1 MVSSIRPSA
10 EPGGEGAAEVT
21 AEAAAEVAAPP
32 PGAPLAAPRR
42 RPPAGRAVAVLVLL
56 TAATLIPLLGPSAA
70 LRGTGEAPA
79 PGISGITFL
88 RTVMFAALCVQ
99 GGEVFAT
106 RLARRVPGAPLDRAP
121 RCWSPYAAWAGCA
134 AALAL
139 AAIVA
144 NGNLV
149 PEHFSDLDLGRLS
162 GSRDGRLALLEVNAF
177 LVAALCARSR
187 RPASAALPLAAVI
200 VAEAL
205 RAHPPVED
213 HPLVGSGLTFVH
225 LTCGMLWVGSLLYVL
240 RTLRQWRSAAPEAGV
255 AVLGL
260 YARVAAVLFAAI
272 TVTGTVSTLRRMPPG
287 TVADQLT
294 ETAYGRTLLAKALLV
309 AVVAVLALLA
319 RRRLHGAADRAGAYA
334 PARREVVALGVVVVL
349 SALLTAVPVPIRW

>member
-1 MVSSIRPSA
+1 MSSIRPSA
-10 EPGGEGAAEVT
+10 EPGGE
-21 AEAAAEVAAPP
+21 AAADVAAPP
-32 PGAPLAAPRR
+32 V
-42 RPPAGRAVAVLVLL
+42 GRAVAVLVLL
-56 TAATLIPLLGPSAA
+56 AAASLIPLLGPSAA
-70 LRGTGEAPA
+70 LRGTGEALA
-79 PGISGITFL
+79 PGAGGITFL

-99 GGEVFAT
+99 VGEVFAT
-106 RLARRVPGAPLDRAP
+106 RLARRVPGAPLERAP
-121 RCWSPYAAWAGCA
+121 RPWSAYAAWAGCA
-134 AALAL
+134 AALVL
-139 AAIVA
+139 AATVA

-149 PEHFSDLDLGRLS
+149 PQRLSALDLGRLS

-177 LVAALCARSR
+177 IVAALCARSR
-187 RPASAALPLAAVI
+187 RPSSAALPLAAVI

-213 HPLVGSGLTFVH
+213 YPLVGSGLTLVH
-225 LTCGMLWVGSLLYVL
+225 LTCGTLWAGGLLYVL
-240 RTLRQWRSAAPEAGV
+240 RMLRQWRRAAPEASV

-272 TVTGTVSTLRRMPPG
+272 TVTGAFSTLRRMPPS

-294 ETAYGRTLLAKALLV
+294 GTAYGRTLLAKALLV

-319 RRRLHGAADRAGAYA
+319 RHRLRGSGDRGSAYA
-334 PARREVVALGVVVVL
+334 PARREVVALGVVVAL